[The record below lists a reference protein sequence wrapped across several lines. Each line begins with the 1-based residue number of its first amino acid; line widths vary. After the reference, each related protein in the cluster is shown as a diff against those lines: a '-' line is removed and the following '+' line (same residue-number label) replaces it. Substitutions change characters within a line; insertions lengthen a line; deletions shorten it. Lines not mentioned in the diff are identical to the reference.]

1 MVMFNFK
8 IAKPKIKFLII
19 NLEKKKKKIFFLQR
33 LLNLFIYL
41 STRVYRKMEQTI
53 PGFNTIMEKVE
64 ADVAARRARRKAMR
78 EARRRSS

>member
-19 NLEKKKKKIFFLQR
+19 NLEKKKKTFFLQR